1 MKIRYNGKIQRNSR
15 ASYSGC
21 SACGG
26 GYTNVEVI
34 AKEYRIRECGQDF
47 IFLLGHTYMI
57 PDKIANVLLTSEDYI
72 DTVSG
77 GFKHNVF
84 EKVD

>member
-34 AKEYRIRECGQDF
+34 AKEFSIRECGQE
-47 IFLLGHTYMI
+47 ITFLLGHTQI
-57 PDKIANVLLTSEDYI
+57 VPDNIANVLLTSKDYI
-72 DTVSG
+72 DTLAG
-77 GFKHNVF
+77 GYKHNVF